1 MGAGEFVTRFAPSP
15 TGHLHLGHALSAF
28 HVWDTARAHDGK
40 VQLRIEDIDQ
50 TRCRPEY
57 ETSILADLEWLGLDW
72 DGPVRRQ
79 SDHFAEYE
87 SALNSLKARG
97 LVYRCFKTRR
107 EIAAALPAGASPDTA
122 GFTGKSLLRTRS
134 GNCWTGDTPMRGG
147 YPSRLPAPNSA
158 LYMMR

>member
-28 HVWDTARAHDGK
+28 HVWDTARAHNGK
-40 VQLRIEDIDQ
+40 VLLRIEDIDQ

-79 SDHFAEYE
+79 SDHFAEYK
-87 SALNSLKARG
+87 SALNSLMARG

-107 EIAAALPAGASPDTA
+107 EIAAALPAATRATPWMACTVCCCQRPVKAANGQQRNSSETEER
-122 GFTGKSLLRTRS
+122 LRHATQ
-134 GNCWTGDTPMRGG
+134 
-147 YPSRLPAPNSA
+147 
-158 LYMMR
+158 